1 MTKQVDLSGF
11 GSEYKKAIRDI
22 MDTLGDENFSFYN
35 FDVTKIAD
43 PTGRSKIFFA
53 LKVIVPR
60 AKRTKAASM
69 IAQNVGSKGYTAID
83 TKGTGNQLDIAVGS
97 KTLRIDIKPEGGGSG
112 GGAAETARN
121 EAAQCLYAALA
132 FNVYRGEIDEDLPIS
147 LSDFEKA
154 SRTID
159 VDVPFEQLLPD
170 ELSREWQISSIKG
183 ANKLWQTFH
192 NSGKNYIF
200 CRGGG
205 PDDKEIKKAYQRAR
219 KSMMKD
225 PNVRVIFSSEDKWN
239 PADIWM
245 VSSTFNASELDTY
258 KTVDT
263 INEFIKEKYEEK
275 ELIGVSLKKMRG
287 AAKLKVL
294 NYDPNDKMKEL
305 EDVKWGQYWVKF
317 KDTRLIGGED
327 AFPMDVYLYWKR
339 NGGDADRF
347 QSRNFGG
354 ASSPS
359 WQIEKKGASA
369 AQGRCGGG
377 SIVEILKSLGV
388 SYTGIT
394 TGWNNRTFWADC
406 KPTNKSKKDRIND
419 ELIELFGK
427 YCPPNKDTGYPGDVQ
442 ARAEVANQTQSYR
455 YSKLMGL
462 RLLDCILTSGKADEI
477 MKALY
482 CYAGSQTDKSSVHVK
497 LMD

>member
-1 MTKQVDLSGF
+1 MTQQVDFSGIS
-11 GSEYKKAIRDI
+11 GQYKQAIHDI
-22 MDTLGDENFSFYN
+22 MDSLGDENFSFYE
-35 FDVTKIAD
+35 FDITKIAD
-43 PTGRSKIFFA
+43 PTSRSKIFFA

-60 AKRTKAASM
+60 AKRTKAASL
-69 IAQNVGSKGYTAID
+69 ISQNVSSKGYISVD
-83 TKGTGNQLDIAVGS
+83 TKGTGNQLDINVNG
-97 KTLRIDIKPEGGGSG
+97 KILRIDIKPQGGGSG

-132 FNVYRGEIDEDLPIS
+132 FNVYNGVIDEDLSIS
-147 LSDFEKA
+147 LNDFEKA
-154 SRTID
+154 SKTID
-159 VDVPFEQLLPD
+159 VDVPFDQLLPG
-170 ELSREWQISSIKG
+170 ELSREWVISSIRG

-219 KSMMKD
+219 KSMLKD
-225 PNVRVIFSSEDKWN
+225 PSVKVVFSSEDKWN

-245 VSSTFNASELDTY
+245 VSTTFNASDLDQY

-263 INEFIKEKYEEK
+263 INEFIKEKYEER
-275 ELIGVSLKKMRG
+275 ELIGVSLKKMKG
-287 AAKLKVL
+287 PAKLKIL
-294 NYDPNDKMKEL
+294 NYDPNDKMREL
-305 EDVKWGQYWVKF
+305 DDVKWGQYWVKYR
-317 KDTRLIGGED
+317 DTKLAGGED
-327 AFPMDVYLYWKR
+327 AFPMDVYLYWVKS
-339 NGGDADRF
+339 GSIAQRF

-354 ASSPS
+354 SSSPS
-359 WQIEKKGASA
+359 WQLEKKGVSA

-377 SIVEILKSLGV
+377 SVVEILKSLGV

-394 TGWNNRTFWADC
+394 TGWDNKKCWSDC
-406 KPTNKSKKDRIND
+406 KPTNKSKKDAITS
-419 ELIELFGK
+419 ELVTLFDK
-427 YCPPNKDTGYPGDVQ
+427 YCGSNKDTGYPGDKQ
-442 ARAEVANQTQSYR
+442 ARVELANQSQSYR

-462 RLLDCILTSGKADEI
+462 RLLDCILTSKKEDEI

-482 CYAGSQTDKSSVHVK
+482 CYAGSQTDKSAVHIK